1 MSTFRIHINQMSI
14 SDFQMYRMST
24 TGLFFISFLYQIG
37 CPPVFAKK
45 FYSLKPCIR
54 RMNDDYEQV
63 TSTNN
68 ITTIVMH
75 AVKIK
80 RMQSCEKFGDAGF

>member
-1 MSTFRIHINQMSI
+1 M
-14 SDFQMYRMST
+14 
-24 TGLFFISFLYQIG
+24 
-37 CPPVFAKK
+37 FAKK